1 MYVSCEILFNKNNIL
16 WKLSNKIKNFQ
27 KQQRII
33 HSNHRYSVFFIS
45 FLLLILCTHTFSR
58 FAGLWNRVKEEIY
71 FYWLGMKKI
80 MLRRANTHIL
90 VLISLFFFFSR
101 HREHS
106 KCITTKKEKEIASL
120 LALFGW
126 FIFVCCSPFFFS
138 FSFQFTFFLIFCECF
153 IWFKTKNERKSE
165 QIWYGI

>member
-1 MYVSCEILFNKNNIL
+1 
-16 WKLSNKIKNFQ
+16 
-27 KQQRII
+27 
-33 HSNHRYSVFFIS
+33 
-45 FLLLILCTHTFSR
+45 
-58 FAGLWNRVKEEIY
+58 
-71 FYWLGMKKI
+71 MKKC

-126 FIFVCCSPFFFS
+126 FIFVCCSPFFFHLVFNS
-138 FSFQFTFFLIFCECF
+138 PFFSYFANVLYGLKQRTNEKVNRFDMEYKNHGNIIFFGCF
-153 IWFKTKNERKSE
+153 IGYFSDFYNS
-165 QIWYGI
+165 GIDFYSF